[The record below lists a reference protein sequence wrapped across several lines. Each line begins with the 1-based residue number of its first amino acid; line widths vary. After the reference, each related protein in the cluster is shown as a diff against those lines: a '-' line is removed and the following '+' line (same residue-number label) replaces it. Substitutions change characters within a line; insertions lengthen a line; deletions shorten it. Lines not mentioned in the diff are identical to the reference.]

1 VARVVATR
9 KCRINCNETLS
20 PPYRLSN
27 GRYSG
32 AAGEIVDAWRRG
44 FSFLRRGAGSGTA
57 VGVFFERAGGPGNDR

>member
-1 VARVVATR
+1 MCALFR
-9 KCRINCNETLS
+9 CNETLS